1 MPEWVTML
9 VVWAL
14 GIVIGFFACMIY
26 ENTKKKKPYDGV
38 ISLEHVDDEEVG
50 DGMFMS
56 LNIGFEQL
64 VNRKDLTF
72 ELQNKLSQN

>member
-9 VVWAL
+9 IVWAL
-14 GIVIGFFACMIY
+14 GIVIGFFACAIY

-56 LNIGFEQL
+56 LNIGFDQL

>member
-1 MPEWVTML
+1 MMPEWVLML
-9 VVWAL
+9 IMWAL
-14 GIVIGFFACMIY
+14 GITVGFFVCVIF
-26 ENTKKKKPYDGV
+26 ERTRKKKYDGI

-56 LNIGFEQL
+56 LDIDYQELMQ
-64 VNRKDLTF
+64 RKELTF

>member
-9 VVWAL
+9 IVWAL
-14 GIVIGFFACMIY
+14 GIVIGFFACVIY

-38 ISLEHVDDEEVG
+38 ISLEHVDDEEIG

-56 LNIGFEQL
+56 LNIGFDQL

>member
-9 VVWAL
+9 IVWAL
-14 GIVIGFFACMIY
+14 GIVIGFFACVIY
-26 ENTKKKKPYDGV
+26 ENAKKKKPYDGV

>member
-9 VVWAL
+9 IVWAL

>member
-9 VVWAL
+9 IVWAL

-64 VNRKDLTF
+64 INRKDLTF

>member
-9 VVWAL
+9 IVWAL
-14 GIVIGFFACMIY
+14 GIVIGFFACVIY

-64 VNRKDLTF
+64 INRKDLTF

>member
-1 MPEWVTML
+1 MSEWVTMII
-9 VVWAL
+9 VWAL
-14 GIVIGFFACMIY
+14 GIVIGFFACVIF

-56 LNIGFEQL
+56 LNIGFDQL